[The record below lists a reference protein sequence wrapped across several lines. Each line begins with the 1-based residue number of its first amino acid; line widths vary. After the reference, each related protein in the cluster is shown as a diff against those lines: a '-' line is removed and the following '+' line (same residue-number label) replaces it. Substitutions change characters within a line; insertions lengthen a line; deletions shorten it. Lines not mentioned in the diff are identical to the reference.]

1 MRKFKKFV
9 SLVAAAALLVLLPAT
24 SKLTVSAEE
33 PRTYYLKYVES
44 ESEWRY
50 QDGTPWDDTKQHR
63 ELYYMHQG
71 IKDGDLLVVEGGG
84 DPLRLEV
91 NVQLSNL
98 TLNKCQNVV
107 VTANGIDECYVLGDA
122 LSAVNG
128 DVKHAYIYANSATT
142 FNNNVDTIDIQ
153 DTGSIRCTVTA
164 GGTVSHLIGKN
175 DSGTVYEGYN
185 FATGTLNIQSGV
197 LKTDASN
204 YSTSASST
212 QNTTQSSQ
220 PTQSAPSGS
229 SDEYDD
235 VPKTGES
242 TVVIWLFAASVL
254 CFGSAYLL
262 KKRTH

>member
-1 MRKFKKFV
+1 MKRFKQFV
-9 SLVAAAALLVLLPAT
+9 SLFAAATLLVLLPAT
-24 SKLTVSAEE
+24 NKLTVSAEE

-44 ESEWRY
+44 ESQWRY

-63 ELYYMHQG
+63 ELYYMQQS

-91 NVQLSNL
+91 NVKLSNL

-107 VTANGIDECYVLGDA
+107 VTTKGVDECYVLGDA

-142 FNNNVDTIDIQ
+142 FNNNVDTVDIQ
-153 DTGSIRCTVTA
+153 DTGSIRCTLTV

-175 DSGTVYEGYN
+175 DSGTVYEGYD
-185 FATGTLNIQSGV
+185 FAAGTLNIQSGV

-204 YSTSASST
+204 YSTTSSATTSSST
-212 QNTTQSSQ
+212 NTAS
-220 PTQSAPSGS
+220 QSAS

-242 TVVIWLFAASVL
+242 TTVIWLFAATLL
-254 CFGSAYLL
+254 CFGSAYTL
-262 KKRTH
+262 KKHSN

>member
-1 MRKFKKFV
+1 MRRFKKFV
-9 SLVAAAALLVLLPAT
+9 SLFAAAALLVLPPAT
-24 SKLTVSAEE
+24 NKLTVSAEE

-50 QDGTPWDDTKQHR
+50 QEGSPWDNTKQHR

-98 TLNKCQNVV
+98 TLNKCQNIV
-107 VTANGIDECYVLGDA
+107 VTAKGVDECYVLGDS

-128 DVKHAYIYANSATT
+128 DVKHVFIYANSATS
-142 FNNNVDTIDIQ
+142 FNNNVDTVDIQ
-153 DTGSIRCTVTA
+153 DTGSIRCTLTV

-185 FATGTLNIQSGV
+185 FAAGTLNIQSGD

-212 QNTTQSSQ
+212 QTATQSSQ
-220 PTQSAPSGS
+220 TTQTTQSGS

-242 TVVIWLFAASVL
+242 TMVICLFATAVL
-254 CFGSAYLL
+254 CFGSAYAL
-262 KKRTH
+262 KKRAR